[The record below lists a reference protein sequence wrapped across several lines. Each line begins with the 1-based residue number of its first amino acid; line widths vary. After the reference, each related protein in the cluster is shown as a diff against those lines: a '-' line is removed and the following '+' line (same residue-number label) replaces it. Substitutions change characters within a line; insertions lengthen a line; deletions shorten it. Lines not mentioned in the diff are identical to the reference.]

1 MRALNGENRFFQTPF
16 CAFEVCHPLGSLWFK
31 FEEVWP
37 GVGGV
42 NGIHKCCKGHHWIAS
57 EKCLAMVCCMRV
69 GGQGMAAI
77 PGFKV
82 GVPRD
87 KGVMTGEIPQVQGL
101 PLKTLSFQPSPHES
115 HTMEHL
121 FEVWSIRVLG
131 HPNPSAPNLKP

>member
-1 MRALNGENRFFQTPF
+1 
-16 CAFEVCHPLGSLWFK
+16 
-31 FEEVWP
+31 
-37 GVGGV
+37 
-42 NGIHKCCKGHHWIAS
+42 
-57 EKCLAMVCCMRV
+57 
-69 GGQGMAAI
+69 MAAI

-87 KGVMTGEIPQVQGL
+87 KGVMTGEIHQVQGL